1 MPVAPAVPAPPEP
14 HLTNE
19 KVSTTKTPG
28 ITNILMLQQ
37 QAVQLHWN
45 QHQQLLIQIIQ
56 RIQEYM
62 DILILD
68 I

>member
-1 MPVAPAVPAPPEP
+1 MPVAPVAPAPPAP

-19 KVSTTKTPG
+19 KVSTPKTPG
-28 ITNILMLQQ
+28 ITNILMLQL